1 MWNYKSLSMVA
12 ATALAVSTIST
23 SAMAEDNLI
32 VAIYKSGTQQYF
44 IDQAAGFTAAAEELG
59 YEARIINVETDANL
73 AVSAISDA
81 IAAGAKGIGLTAPD
95 QSMGPAAAAAA
106 AEAGVYLIATDDPLD
121 DAEGNPVPFAGF
133 DGVAMGTNVG
143 QSAGAFLADSG
154 WLDGANYGIMSVEV
168 QTLSVCNDRTN
179 AAQEQIIAAGGS
191 ADNVISVAYDG
202 TADAALTAAG
212 PVITANPGVDKWVVV
227 ACNDEGVLG
236 ATNALK
242 NASFEVD
249 DVIAV
254 GLGAYE
260 ACRPWAAGI
269 ETGFRSALYISGVD
283 VGDAAAR
290 ALINSIETG
299 EDLPLKTVADT
310 TIVDPSTYADF
321 MTCN

>member
-242 NASFEVD
+242 NASFEAD

-299 EDLPLKTVADT
+299 EDLPLKAVADT